1 MSDSAASEE
10 KTETL
15 GILSHLIEMRD
26 RLLRAVIVIAI
37 AFVCL
42 FPFAKKIY
50 NWLAAPLVDQGQE
63 MLIIGPVAPFLIP
76 MKLTLMVAFLIA
88 LPYLFY
94 QLWSFVAPG
103 LYKHEKRLIYPLIA
117 SSIFLF
123 YLGIAFV
130 YYLLLP
136 MMFKIIPQFAP
147 EVAVF
152 SPDIAQYLDFTIMM
166 FMAFGFGFEMP
177 IATILL
183 ISTGMTTAEE
193 LKKKRPYV
201 IVGAFIV
208 GMLLTPPDVISQI
221 MLAIPMWLL
230 FELGLIF
237 SKFFKV
243 RIKEAS
249 DARKEMDQNDLSV
262 SGAVAG
268 ASVASDT
275 PVLSADTLWEDD
287 DYTYE
292 DDPDN
297 GGSDGSQNRTIHN
310 EYQES
315 DSFDMGTPD
324 DKPETLTGD
333 SNGDNFFD
341 TEGFKE
347 LSDEEMDAELD
358 AIEAD
363 EIAEEKAAKKK
374 TSTKKK
380 TASKK
385 APAKKT
391 ATKKVPA
398 KKTTVKK
405 KAPAKK
411 TVAKKPATKT
421 KASPKKTAAKKPAA
435 KKVATKKATTKK
447 PAAKKTSTKKP
458 TTKSSKPKKT

>member
-1 MSDSAASEE
+1 MSDSVASEV

-15 GILSHLIEMRD
+15 GILGHLIEMRD
-26 RLLRAVIVIAI
+26 RLLRAVIVIAV

-42 FPFAKKIY
+42 FPFAKNIY

-130 YYLLLP
+130 YYILLP
-136 MMFKIIPQFAP
+136 MMFKIIPKFAP

-166 FMAFGFGFEMP
+166 FMAFGLGFEMP

-183 ISTGMTTAEE
+183 ISTGMTTAED

-201 IVGAFIV
+201 IVGAFIA

-230 FELGLIF
+230 FELGLIL
-237 SKFFKV
+237 SKVFNI

-249 DARKEMDQNDLSV
+249 DARKEMNDDDSTSSTTTAASATAV
-262 SGAVAG
+262 SDA
-268 ASVASDT
+268 

-292 DDPDN
+292 DDS
-297 GGSDGSQNRTIHN
+297 SDVSKNRTIHN
-310 EYQES
+310 EYQDS

-324 DKPETLTGD
+324 DELERLTD
-333 SNGDNFFD
+333 SPNSTDDTYSADGSSSIDDSDADNFYD
-341 TEGFKE
+341 TENFKE

-358 AIEAD
+358 AIEAED
-363 EIAEEKAAKKK
+363 LSEEEVSAKIK
-374 TSTKKK
+374 TKTKTK
-380 TASKK
+380 T
-385 APAKKT
+385 
-391 ATKKVPA
+391 
-398 KKTTVKK
+398 KKTT
-405 KAPAKK
+405 
-411 TVAKKPATKT
+411 
-421 KASPKKTAAKKPAA
+421 SKKPAA
-435 KKVATKKATTKK
+435 KKATSKKI
-447 PAAKKTSTKKP
+447 P
-458 TTKSSKPKKT
+458 PKKK

>member
-1 MSDSAASEE
+1 MTDSVPTET
-10 KTETL
+10 KTETQGL
-15 GILSHLIEMRD
+15 LSHLIEMRD
-26 RLLRAVIVIAI
+26 RLLRAIIVIAI

-42 FPFAKKIY
+42 FPFAKNIY

-76 MKLTLMVAFLIA
+76 MKLTLLVAFMIA

-103 LYKHEKRLIYPLIA
+103 LYKHEKRLVYPLIA
-117 SSIFLF
+117 SSILLF

-147 EVAVF
+147 EVAAF

-183 ISTGMTTAEE
+183 ISTGMTTAED

-201 IVGAFIV
+201 IIGAFIV

-237 SKFFKV
+237 SKLFKT

-249 DARKEMDQNDLSV
+249 DARKDMDTNPSAT
-262 SGAVAG
+262 AVA
-268 ASVASDT
+268 ANAATVSDT
-275 PVLSADTLWEDD
+275 PALSADTLWEDD

-292 DDPDN
+292 DDEFGATDDFGQPTF
-297 GGSDGSQNRTIHN
+297 RN
-310 EYQES
+310 EYQDS
-315 DSFDMGTPD
+315 DSFDMSTPD
-324 DKPETLTGD
+324 DKPETLTAD
-333 SNGDNFFD
+333 SNNSEDNFFD

-347 LSDEEMDAELD
+347 LTDEEMDAELD
-358 AIEAD
+358 KIEAD
-363 EIAEEKAAKKK
+363 EAAEKSK
-374 TSTKKK
+374 TKKR
-380 TASKK
+380 
-385 APAKKT
+385 AP
-391 ATKKVPA
+391 TK
-398 KKTTVKK
+398 
-405 KAPAKK
+405 
-411 TVAKKPATKT
+411 KKPATK
-421 KASPKKTAAKKPAA
+421 KSS
-435 KKVATKKATTKK
+435 TKK
-447 PAAKKTSTKKP
+447 PVTKKAAKKTSAKKTESKKTTKKKTP
-458 TTKSSKPKKT
+458 LKKKP

>member
-1 MSDSAASEE
+1 MSDSVASDV

-15 GILSHLIEMRD
+15 GLLGHLIEMRD

-42 FPFAKKIY
+42 FPFAKNIY
-50 NWLAAPLVDQGQE
+50 NWLAAPLVNQGQE

-103 LYKHEKRLIYPLIA
+103 LYKHEKRLIYPMIA

-147 EVAVF
+147 EVATF

-249 DARKEMDQNDLSV
+249 DARKDMDDNETGVAATAAAV
-262 SGAVAG
+262 SDA
-268 ASVASDT
+268 
-275 PVLSADTLWEDD
+275 PVLDADTLWEDD
-287 DYTYE
+287 NYSYE
-292 DDPDN
+292 DDDSYPD
-297 GGSDGSQNRTIHN
+297 DGDYENSSPHN
-310 EYQES
+310 EYQDS
-315 DSFDMGTPD
+315 DSFDMGPSD
-324 DKPETLTGD
+324 DNLPETENKASGTD
-333 SNGDNFFD
+333 DFFD
-341 TEGFKE
+341 NEGFKE

-358 AIEAD
+358 QIEAD
-363 EIAEEKAAKKK
+363 EVAEESAA
-374 TSTKKK
+374 
-380 TASKK
+380 
-385 APAKKT
+385 
-391 ATKKVPA
+391 
-398 KKTTVKK
+398 KK
-405 KAPAKK
+405 KAPAK
-411 TVAKKPATKT
+411 TAKKTTSKKATATKSAT
-421 KASPKKTAAKKPAA
+421 KKNTAKPKT
-435 KKVATKKATTKK
+435 ATKKATTKK
-447 PAAKKTSTKKP
+447 AATKKLVDKKP
-458 TTKSSKPKKT
+458 TTKKEAKKKPAAKKKQPKKKP

>member
-1 MSDSAASEE
+1 MSDSTASKKSSIES
-10 KTETL
+10 KTS
-15 GILSHLIEMRD
+15 GFLSHLIEMRD
-26 RLLRAVIVIAI
+26 RLLRAVIVVAI

-42 FPFAKKIY
+42 FPFAKNIY

-103 LYKHEKRLIYPLIA
+103 LYKHEKRLVYPLIA

-183 ISTGMTTAEE
+183 ISTGMTTAEK
-193 LKKKRPYV
+193 LKTKRPYV
-201 IVGAFIV
+201 IVGAFVV

-230 FELGLIF
+230 FELGIIL

-249 DARKEMDQNDLSV
+249 DARKEMDTTST
-262 SGAVAG
+262 AAAT
-268 ASVASDT
+268 ASTGTAA
-275 PVLSADTLWEDD
+275 LSADKLWEDD

-292 DDPDN
+292 EDLDDEVDYDDD
-297 GGSDGSQNRTIHN
+297 SERTIHN
-310 EYQES
+310 EYTDDDTFDTSTPTAENKDIDSEVDSVNKQIEEEGLDS
-315 DSFDMGTPD
+315 DLYDEDYLPEEEDENTVAD
-324 DKPETLTGD
+324 DAEK
-333 SNGDNFFD
+333 FFD
-341 TEGFKE
+341 NEDFDE
-347 LSDEEMDAELD
+347 LTDEEMESELD
-358 AIEAD
+358 RIEAD
-363 EIAEEKAAKKK
+363 EIADDIVEEKARKRAKAKKDK
-374 TSTKKK
+374 DKKDE
-380 TASKK
+380 S
-385 APAKKT
+385 
-391 ATKKVPA
+391 
-398 KKTTVKK
+398 
-405 KAPAKK
+405 
-411 TVAKKPATKT
+411 
-421 KASPKKTAAKKPAA
+421 
-435 KKVATKKATTKK
+435 
-447 PAAKKTSTKKP
+447 
-458 TTKSSKPKKT
+458 

>member
-1 MSDSAASEE
+1 MSDPVASEV

-15 GILSHLIEMRD
+15 GLLGHLVEMRD
-26 RLLRAVIVIAI
+26 RLLRAVILIGI

-42 FPFAKKIY
+42 FPFAKNIY
-50 NWLAAPLVDQGQE
+50 NWLAAPLVNQGQE

-130 YYLLLP
+130 YYILLP
-136 MMFKIIPQFAP
+136 MMFKIIPKFAP

-152 SPDIAQYLDFTIMM
+152 SPDIAMYLDFTIMM
-166 FMAFGFGFEMP
+166 FMAFGIGFEMP

-183 ISTGMTTAEE
+183 ISTGMTTAED

-201 IVGAFIV
+201 IVGAFV
-208 GMLLTPPDVISQI
+208 AGMLLTPPDVISQI

-230 FELGLIF
+230 FELGLIL
-237 SKFFKV
+237 SKIFNV

-249 DARKEMDQNDLSV
+249 DARKDINDKDN
-262 SGAVAG
+262 AVG
-268 ASVASDT
+268 ASATAAASSA
-275 PVLSADTLWEDD
+275 PVLSADKLWEDE

-292 DDPDN
+292 DDDSYPD
-297 GGSDGSQNRTIHN
+297 DGDYENRTIHN
-310 EYQES
+310 EYQDS
-315 DSFDMGTPD
+315 DSFDMDSPD
-324 DKPETLTGD
+324 KDMPEKLTDD
-333 SNGDNFFD
+333 SLAADGSDTDTDNFFD

-358 AIEAD
+358 QIDAD
-363 EIAEEKAAKKK
+363 EVAEDTAAKKK
-374 TSTKKK
+374 EDLKPT
-380 TASKK
+380 
-385 APAKKT
+385 
-391 ATKKVPA
+391 
-398 KKTTVKK
+398 
-405 KAPAKK
+405 KK
-411 TVAKKPATKT
+411 TV
-421 KASPKKTAAKKPAA
+421 
-435 KKVATKKATTKK
+435 TKK
-447 PAAKKTSTKKP
+447 PAAKKASDKPKTAPKKTTAKKTTAKKTVEKKP
-458 TTKSSKPKKT
+458 TTKKVAEKKPAAKKTPPKKKS

>member
-1 MSDSAASEE
+1 MSDSVVSE
-10 KTETL
+10 KSETL
-15 GILSHLIEMRD
+15 GLLGHLIEMRD
-26 RLLRAVIVIAI
+26 RLLRAVIVIAV

-42 FPFAKKIY
+42 FPFAKNIY

-130 YYLLLP
+130 YYILLP

-183 ISTGMTTAEE
+183 ISTGMTTAED

-208 GMLLTPPDVISQI
+208 GMLLTPPDIISQI

-230 FELGLIF
+230 FELGLVF
-237 SKFFKV
+237 SKLFTV
-243 RIKEAS
+243 RIQEAS
-249 DARKEMDQNDLSV
+249 DARKEMDDSSSSQS
-262 SGAVAG
+262 
-268 ASVASDT
+268 ASTAATAAAASTT
-275 PVLSADTLWEDD
+275 PTLSADTLWEDEE
-287 DYTYE
+287 YTYE
-292 DDPDN
+292 DST
-297 GGSDGSQNRTIHN
+297 SD
-310 EYQES
+310 YQDA
-315 DSFDMGTPD
+315 DSFDMGTPED
-324 DKPETLTGD
+324 TSTT
-333 SNGDNFFD
+333 DNNNFDD
-341 TEGFKE
+341 TEEYQE
-347 LSDEEMDAELD
+347 LTDEEMEAELD
-358 AIEAD
+358 KIE
-363 EIAEEKAAKKK
+363 EEELAEEKAEKKK
-374 TSTKKK
+374 VTPKKKPSTKK
-380 TASKK
+380 ASTTKATTKK
-385 APAKKT
+385 APVKKSTAKKT
-391 ATKKVPA
+391 ATKK
-398 KKTTVKK
+398 
-405 KAPAKK
+405 
-411 TVAKKPATKT
+411 
-421 KASPKKTAAKKPAA
+421 
-435 KKVATKKATTKK
+435 
-447 PAAKKTSTKKP
+447 TSTKKSP
-458 TTKSSKPKKT
+458 AKPKTETKKNVKTKKTPPKK

>member
-1 MSDSAASEE
+1 MSDSVAPEE
-10 KTETL
+10 KSVTQGL
-15 GILSHLIEMRD
+15 LSHLIEMRD
-26 RLLRAVIVIAI
+26 RLLRAVIVIAV

-42 FPFAKKIY
+42 FPFAKNIY

-103 LYKHEKRLIYPLIA
+103 LYKHEKRLVYPLIA

-147 EVAVF
+147 EVATF

-183 ISTGMTTAEE
+183 ISTGLTTAED

-201 IVGAFIV
+201 IVGAFV
-208 GMLLTPPDVISQI
+208 MGMLLTPPDVISQI

-243 RIKEAS
+243 RIEQAS
-249 DARKEMDQNDLSV
+249 DARKEMDGNDSP
-262 SGAVAG
+262 SAAAAG
-268 ASVASDT
+268 AAAASDA
-275 PVLSADTLWEDD
+275 PVLSADNLWEDE

-292 DDPDN
+292 DEADLD
-297 GGSDGSQNRTIHN
+297 DGELDDGDYESRSVHN
-310 EYQES
+310 EYQDS
-315 DSFDMGTPD
+315 DTFDMGTSD
-324 DKPETLTGD
+324 DTPESLTDD
-333 SNGDNFFD
+333 SLLDGDNKDSDDFFD

-358 AIEAD
+358 QIEA
-363 EIAEEKAAKKK
+363 EETAEEAPEKKKAVTKPAKKA
-374 TSTKKK
+374 T
-380 TASKK
+380 SKK
-385 APAKKT
+385 A
-391 ATKKVPA
+391 ATKK
-398 KKTTVKK
+398 
-405 KAPAKK
+405 
-411 TVAKKPATKT
+411 
-421 KASPKKTAAKKPAA
+421 SYD
-435 KKVATKKATTKK
+435 
-447 PAAKKTSTKKP
+447 
-458 TTKSSKPKKT
+458 